1 MRSTALLVCLSG
13 LALVSE
19 SQEIQMGLEADPG
32 VVTSMGLDP
41 DSGRQRYAKRIV
53 GDPLP

>member
-1 MRSTALLVCLSG
+1 MRPTVLLVCLSG
-13 LALVSE
+13 
-19 SQEIQMGLEADPG
+19 I
-32 VVTSMGLDP
+32 VTSMGLDP